1 MQYSYRCTD
10 NNRKMWWYKPH
21 STAHSTFILHV
32 HGHIFRLCFN
42 ICSCETIRY
51 VWQRTA
57 VKNYQVDCRKY
68 WRVGEWVKEHLVSM
82 ISSFCPLLDW
92 TEQLSSV
99 RKWDEG
105 GGDMQ
110 QKATPGWIWAL
121 GSLRRGH
128 GLCTWGSCSTS
139 WATGAGHFYD
149 IWVDLWVFSNNGHGG
164 QWVGVSYHYVFPSTL
179 TALPPPSTLKT
190 SPLQQ
195 RAV

>member
-105 GGDMQ
+105 GATCSKRPRQVGFERWAHCSEDTASVRGDHVLPAELLGRAISMISE
-110 QKATPGWIWAL
+110 WIYECL
-121 GSLRRGH
+121 VI
-128 GLCTWGSCSTS
+128 T
-139 WATGAGHFYD
+139 D
-149 IWVDLWVFSNNGHGG
+149 MVDNE
-164 QWVGVSYHYVFPSTL
+164 
-179 TALPPPSTLKT
+179 
-190 SPLQQ
+190 
-195 RAV
+195 